1 MSEFAPFLSVSEALR
16 SLLWE
21 TVVKADVSMQAILHD
36 KSQITLAPPYQIADG
51 RHAKKSFLSVYLIRV
66 QPNANIA
73 MAPLQ
78 PAEPRNPPLA
88 MDLVYLIT
96 PLTNSADND
105 QTLLG
110 RVIKGLH
117 ETPVLE
123 AAGPLINGAVQP
135 GTEAVRVLQLAQSI
149 EEIAALWTAF
159 RQPFHLS
166 VFYSVGPV
174 LLR

>member
-1 MSEFAPFLSVSEALR
+1 MGEFAPFLKVSEALR

-21 TVVKADVSMQAILHD
+21 TVLDADPSVRAILHD
-36 KSQITLAPPYQIADG
+36 KSQITLAPPYEITAG
-51 RHAKKSFLSVYLIRV
+51 RHSKKSFLSVYLIRV
-66 QPNANIA
+66 QPNSNIA
-73 MAPLQ
+73 MAPPR

-88 MDLVYLIT
+88 MELVYVIT

-110 RVIKGLH
+110 SVLKGLH

-135 GTEAVRVLQLAQSI
+135 ASEAVRVLQLAQSI
-149 EEIAALWTAF
+149 EEIASLWIAF
-159 RQPFHLS
+159 RQPLHLC
-166 VFYSVGPV
+166 VCYSVGPV
-174 LLR
+174 LLS